1 MEVIL
6 KRTVEGVGIYLPAN
20 EALKFLRDP
29 ERVQEAVSSMLR
41 GGGLDPDTGKAI
53 PSALDGAVPGVF
65 GAARLDSGE
74 RKLLTPPGKKTHHK
88 PTKPAKELLT
98 CSLCGRGGFRGEGA
112 VKIHMNYKHKE
123 PSTPAPAGPEAEANA
138 VPDPKAD
145 LEAEARAAALEDI
158 AAEKARASDQGAAM
172 AIDEFLDQ
180 EFGPE

>member
-41 GGGLDPDTGKAI
+41 GGGLDPDTGEAI

-88 PTKPAKELLT
+88 KPKVAKDLLT
-98 CSLCGRGGFRGEGA
+98 CSLCGRGGFKGQGA
-112 VKIHMNYKHKE
+112 LKIHESYKHKE
-123 PSTPAPAGPEAEANA
+123 PSTPAPADPEAEANA
-138 VPDPKAD
+138 VLDPGAD
-145 LEAEARAAALEDI
+145 LEAEAKAAALQDI
-158 AAEKARASDQGAAM
+158 AAEETRASDQGAAM
-172 AIDEFLDQ
+172 AIDAFLDQ
-180 EFGPE
+180 EFGSE

>member
-41 GGGLDPDTGKAI
+41 GGGLDPDTGKAV
-53 PSALDGAVPGVF
+53 PSALDGAIPGVF

-74 RKLLTPPGKKTHHK
+74 RKLLAPPSKKTHPK
-88 PTKPAKELLT
+88 KAKAAKDLLV
-98 CSLCGRGGFRGEGA
+98 CNLCGRGGFKGQGA

-123 PSTPAPAGPEAEANA
+123 PAPAPADPEAEANA
-138 VPDPKAD
+138 VPEPRAD
-145 LEAEARAAALEDI
+145 LEAEAKAAALQDI
-158 AAEKARASDQGAAM
+158 AAEETRASDQGAAM
-172 AIDEFLDQ
+172 AIDAFLDQ
-180 EFGPE
+180 EFGSE

>member
-53 PSALDGAVPGVF
+53 PSALDGAVPGIF
-65 GAARLDSGE
+65 GVARLDSGE

-88 PTKPAKELLT
+88 KPKAAKDLV
-98 CSLCGRGGFRGEGA
+98 CNLCGRGGFKGEGA
-112 VKIHMNYKHKE
+112 LKIHESYKHKE
-123 PSTPAPAGPEAEANA
+123 PSTPAPADLEAQANA
-138 VPDPKAD
+138 VPDPQAD
-145 LEAEARAAALEDI
+145 LEAEAKAAALKDI
-158 AAEKARASDQGAAM
+158 AAEEARASDQGAAM
-172 AIDEFLDQ
+172 AIDAFLEQ

>member
-20 EALKFLRDP
+20 EALNFLRDP
-29 ERVQEAVSSMLR
+29 EHVQEAVSSMLQ

-74 RKLLTPPGKKTHHK
+74 RKLLTPPGKKTHHRKAK
-88 PTKPAKELLT
+88 PVKDLLT
-98 CSLCGRGGFRGEGA
+98 CSLCGRGGFKGQGA

-123 PSTPAPAGPEAEANA
+123 PAPAPADPEAEANI
-138 VPDPKAD
+138 VPDPKVD
-145 LEAEARAAALEDI
+145 LEAEAKAAALSDI
-158 AAEKARASDQGAAM
+158 AAEEDRASDQGAAM
-172 AIDEFLDQ
+172 AIDAFLED